1 MPRAQRGPS
10 RSTFYILL
18 SEYKAS
24 ILPYT
29 LSYLLDAI
37 LLQLP
42 STDKETVQKRDK
54 HSHLSHR
61 SPGRN
66 SCFVSS
72 CQPRV
77 ALPFQAR
84 GASHLV
90 KRFQCWDRGAKGP
103 QPGPT
108 GHRLEAGFWE
118 GSGCPSYKPVAP
130 NPPSKAIALSHIA
143 PHGIVSES

>member
-10 RSTFYILL
+10 RYTFYILL

-54 HSHLSHR
+54 HSHLSPR

-84 GASHLV
+84 GASHLGKKV
-90 KRFQCWDRGAKGP
+90 PVLGQTEMPKVLSQDPLAIDWKLV
-103 QPGPT
+103 PGKVQ
-108 GHRLEAGFWE
+108 GV
-118 GSGCPSYKPVAP
+118 PVTSLWLQILHLRP
-130 NPPSKAIALSHIA
+130 
-143 PHGIVSES
+143 

>member
-10 RSTFYILL
+10 RYTFYILL
-18 SEYKAS
+18 SESKAS

-54 HSHLSHR
+54 HSHLSPR
-61 SPGRN
+61 FPGRN

-84 GASHLV
+84 GASHLG
-90 KRFQCWDRGAKGP
+90 KKGSSAGTNRDAKGP

-118 GSGCPSYKPVAP
+118 GSGCPSYKPMAP
-130 NPPSKAIALSHIA
+130 QILHLRP
-143 PHGIVSES
+143 